1 MWYFLV
7 TLIYRCPK
15 THGNRVHRIYQES
28 DQAAVKMRISRDH
41 LICYSCP
48 RGSEFRSAEIEF
60 ESDPISDSQFKESN
74 VVLGADFSSETFS

>member
-7 TLIYRCPK
+7 TLTYRCPEN
-15 THGNRVHRIYQES
+15 HGNRVHRVYQES

-48 RGSEFRSAEIEF
+48 SGSEFMSAEIEF
-60 ESDPISDSQFKESN
+60 ESDPISELQFKQLN
-74 VVLGADFSSETFS
+74 VLLGADFSSETFS